1 MFDDRMVIRFLDGTV
16 LKAFGDNFLP
26 SDERIMVTEC
36 DGPMRTIEL
45 AAVKMVC
52 FVKQFVTDS
61 QNTHR
66 PPPPLIYQAIPGSK
80 VRMEFTD
87 GEVLMGIATL
97 EAAPSRG
104 FFVTPLNP
112 NSNNLQI
119 YVNPKALKRFRFE

>member
-26 SDERIMVTEC
+26 GEERIQVMEC
-36 DGPMRTIEL
+36 DGPMRTVEL
-45 AAVKMVC
+45 SAIKIIC

-66 PPPPLIYQAIPGSK
+66 PAPPIIYQAVPGRK
-80 VRMEFTD
+80 VTVEFKD
-87 GEVLMGIATL
+87 GEVVKGVATL
-97 EAAPSRG
+97 EGEPKRG
-104 FFVTPLNP
+104 FFITPLNP

-119 YVNPKALKRFRFE
+119 YVNPNALKRFRFD